1 MAVAREFMAPG
12 GLEAH
17 GQEAT
22 EVVDTEAGATEA
34 ATDLA
39 GRAGATGAPP
49 TGAAVTVE
57 ASPGATGTDR
67 GAP

>member
-1 MAVAREFMAPG
+1 MAPG

-22 EVVDTEAGATEA
+22 EVVDTEAEATGA
-34 ATDLA
+34 ATDLP
-39 GRAGATGAPP
+39 GRVGATGAPR

-57 ASPGATGTDR
+57 ASPGAAETDR